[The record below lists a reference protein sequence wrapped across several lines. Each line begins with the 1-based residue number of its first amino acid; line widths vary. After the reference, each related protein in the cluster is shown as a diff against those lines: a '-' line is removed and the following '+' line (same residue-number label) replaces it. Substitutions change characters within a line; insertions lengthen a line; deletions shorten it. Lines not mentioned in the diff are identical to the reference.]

1 MPITPVNGI
10 NVASELASSIGSTEN
25 KDEFYIPFKD
35 ILANAVDNV
44 NATQRVAEQDIL
56 NVLSGQTD
64 DLHTVIINS
73 AKADLAFQ
81 TLVQLRNKALES
93 YNEIMRMSL

>member
-1 MPITPVNGI
+1 M
-10 NVASELASSIGSTEN
+10 
-25 KDEFYIPFKD
+25 
-35 ILANAVDNV
+35 
-44 NATQRVAEQDIL
+44 AEQDIL

-73 AKADLAFQ
+73 VKAELALQ

-93 YNEIMRMSL
+93 YNEIMRITL